1 MPCCPAMLLLS
12 SVFINHAFL
21 WQINDDDDDDNWPK
35 PCSSCNGLRVAYRK
49 LQPMKVMTYLSLT
62 MMIHQLYEA
71 QAKTTSRC
79 LSCCCRDIAAVSD
92 ADESLVLNTDSEL
105 TGRAAVD
112 VNIISFRSIA
122 AHYIASSLHAHC
134 RSSATDARNNELC
147 LDN

>member
-62 MMIHQLYEA
+62 MMIDQLYEA
-71 QAKTTSRC
+71 QAKTISRC
-79 LSCCCRDIAAVSD
+79 LNCCCRDIAATAAAAVSD
-92 ADESLVLNTDSEL
+92 ADE
-105 TGRAAVD
+105 
-112 VNIISFRSIA
+112 
-122 AHYIASSLHAHC
+122 
-134 RSSATDARNNELC
+134 RNST
-147 LDN
+147 